1 MKINQILCNYIIII
15 LRSIS
20 IVIFNSYTKSK
31 EIESFI
37 PVINKIYRPHV
48 RNIRIYVTETMSNM
62 HKHAHVFLKRVGLQ

>member
-15 LRSIS
+15 LISIS